1 MRATAGLPAGLPL
14 SLYVHLPWC
23 GRKCPY
29 CDFNSHQ
36 LKPDGPAEARY
47 VAALIADLEF
57 ELPRVRE
64 RAIASIF
71 IGGGTPSLFSGRA
84 LTRLLDALR
93 ARLNLAP
100 GIEITLEANPGSA
113 EAARFSA
120 YRQAGVNRLSLGVQS
135 FDARCLAALG
145 RSHGADEARR
155 AVELARRAGFENM
168 NIDLMFGLPGQTAEH
183 ALADLETAVGLGP
196 AHISRY
202 QLTIEP
208 NTVFYRRPPP
218 LPAEDCLW
226 EMETE
231 GQRYLRERGYRHYEI
246 SAYARAGRDCRH
258 NLNYW
263 QFGDYLGLGAGAHS
277 KLSGFDGGGVER
289 RRRHRL
295 PERYMALAGSAA
307 AVTES
312 RRLSENDLVFEFMLN
327 AMRLGKGVR
336 RALFAERTGLPA
348 AALEQ
353 PARAALRRGLLRMD
367 QDTIRPTA
375 AGRRYLN
382 ELLEIFL
389 D

>member
-155 AVELARRAGFENM
+155 AVELARRAGFENV

-183 ALADLETAVGLGP
+183 ALADLE
-196 AHISRY
+196 
-202 QLTIEP
+202 
-208 NTVFYRRPPP
+208 NRR
-218 LPAEDCLW
+218 
-226 EMETE
+226 
-231 GQRYLRERGYRHYEI
+231 
-246 SAYARAGRDCRH
+246 RA
-258 NLNYW
+258 
-263 QFGDYLGLGAGAHS
+263 GAGAYFP
-277 KLSGFDGGGVER
+277 LSIN
-289 RRRHRL
+289 HRAEYRFL
-295 PERYMALAGSAA
+295 PPAA
-307 AVTES
+307 AAARGGLPVGDGDRGAT
-312 RRLSENDLVFEFMLN
+312 LSQGAGLSALRNIGLCP
-327 AMRLGKGVR
+327 G
-336 RALFAERTGLPA
+336 RAGLPA
-348 AALEQ
+348 
-353 PARAALRRGLLRMD
+353 
-367 QDTIRPTA
+367 
-375 AGRRYLN
+375 
-382 ELLEIFL
+382 
-389 D
+389 